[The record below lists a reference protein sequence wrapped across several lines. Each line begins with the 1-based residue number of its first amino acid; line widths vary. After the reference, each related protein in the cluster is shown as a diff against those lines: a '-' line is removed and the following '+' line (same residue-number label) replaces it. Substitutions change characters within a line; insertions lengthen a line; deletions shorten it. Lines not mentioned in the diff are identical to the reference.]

1 MRNPA
6 AARSPTAAVARWW
19 PGVYKI
25 LIFCPAMSA
34 LLLRRAFLYLGVISA
49 RDRATAPVH
58 CSGAAQT
65 TPAEDSTER
74 HHKSRNSR
82 SSNRSRYGN

>member
-58 CSGAAQT
+58 CSV
-65 TPAEDSTER
+65 SVSKLV
-74 HHKSRNSR
+74 KSLESVVIQGRWS
-82 SSNRSRYGN
+82 